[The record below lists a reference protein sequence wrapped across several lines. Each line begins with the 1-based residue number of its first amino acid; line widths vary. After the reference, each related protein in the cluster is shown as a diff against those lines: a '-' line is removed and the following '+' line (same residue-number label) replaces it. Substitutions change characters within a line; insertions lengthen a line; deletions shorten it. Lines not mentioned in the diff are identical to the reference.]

1 MSVDK
6 VDADIEEKLIQAE
19 AYGAKHYVD
28 DKLLLARHVVAALEH
43 KLHRKN
49 VIYDYR
55 HDEANKS

>member
-43 KLHRKN
+43 ELHRQS
-49 VIYDYR
+49 R
-55 HDEANKS
+55 QALRSGMGSLGS